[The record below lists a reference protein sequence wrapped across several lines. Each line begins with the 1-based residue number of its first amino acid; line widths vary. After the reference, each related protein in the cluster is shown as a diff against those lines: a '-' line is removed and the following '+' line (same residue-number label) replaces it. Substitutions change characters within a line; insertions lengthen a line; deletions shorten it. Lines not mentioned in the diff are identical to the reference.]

1 MSQSIHHLSHAQTVA
16 VWVAMSVAVFVAIG
30 MSFLASLHAR
40 PRDDEGVPPNTPIK
54 RARLPKTS
62 DQLSR

>member
-1 MSQSIHHLSHAQTVA
+1 MSQSIHHLSHAQTLA

-40 PRDDEGVPPNTPIK
+40 PRDGEGVPPNTPTK